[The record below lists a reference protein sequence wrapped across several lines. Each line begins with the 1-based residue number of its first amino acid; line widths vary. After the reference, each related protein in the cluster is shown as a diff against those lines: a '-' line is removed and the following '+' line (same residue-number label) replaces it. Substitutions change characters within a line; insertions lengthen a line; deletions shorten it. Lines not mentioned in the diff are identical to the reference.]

1 MTDSRMNRLRR
12 ELRALV
18 ERWLLPFV
26 IALLPWRVGFRVARR
41 LAHWPWFFR
50 ERVDATLAIA
60 TRYGV
65 VDDPKRFAFEQRLYH
80 LIDQVDL
87 FLLKFRSD
95 RYLDRHF
102 DIEGDWPVGTDP
114 LIALSFHW
122 GAGFWALRSLRRSG
136 RRFAGLS
143 VRTDAQSFAGHT
155 LLHRYALMR
164 NAEVVRS
171 GGHGLVYIG
180 DGPRPMLRALQSGVG
195 LLTSI
200 DVPNLGGEVSV
211 RVLDR
216 DALLPT
222 GMIKLAAK
230 ADVPIVF
237 FAVWLDPAT
246 GRRKLRIREALQ
258 VTDRDAA
265 MRFAAAHLDWMLA
278 TAPAAWHFWA
288 YADAFFVHHPAA
300 VEAVAV
306 EAEDHAA
313 A

>member
-12 ELRALV
+12 ELRVLV
-18 ERWLLPFV
+18 ERWLLPFA
-26 IALLPWRVGFRVARR
+26 IALMPWWVGFRVARR
-41 LAHWPWFFR
+41 LAQWPWFFR

-65 VDDPKRFAFEQRLYH
+65 VDDPRRFAFEQRLYH
-80 LIDQVDL
+80 LIDHVDL

-95 RYLDRHF
+95 RFLDRHF
-102 DIEGDWPVGTDP
+102 DIDGHWPAGTDP
-114 LIALSFHW
+114 LITLSFHW

-155 LLHRYALMR
+155 LLHRYALRR
-164 NAEVVRS
+164 NAEVVRC
-171 GGHGLVYIG
+171 GDHGLVYIG

-200 DVPNLGGEVSV
+200 DVPNLGGEVRV

-222 GMIKLAAK
+222 GMIKLAEK
-230 ADVPIVF
+230 SKVPIVF
-237 FAVWLDPAT
+237 FAVWLDPAS
-246 GRRKLRIREALQ
+246 GRRKLRIREPLT
-258 VTDRDAA
+258 VTDRDGA
-265 MRFAAAHLDWMLA
+265 MRFAAAHLDWMLR
-278 TAPAAWHFWA
+278 TTPAAWHFWA
-288 YADAFFVHHPAA
+288 YADAIFVAA
-300 VEAVAV
+300 ERSVAV
-306 EAEDHAA
+306 VDVEDRRSA
-313 A
+313 